1 MGAGQVLG
9 TQGEVVRRLKA
20 LGEARMRHNKALLHA
35 LLPPGMQPGVP
46 LGPPGQ
52 LAMHDGSGGPGHKA
66 AGDFRTPQP
75 RMLVRSSAR
84 RGGNVRRGGCDGG

>member
-1 MGAGQVLG
+1 MLG

-35 LLPPGMQPGVP
+35 LLPPGMQPGGP

-52 LAMHDGSGGPGHKA
+52 PPMLDGSGGLGHKA
-66 AGDFRTPQP
+66 GGDFRAPQP
-75 RMLVRSSAR
+75 RMQVRPGAR
-84 RGGNVRRGGCDGG
+84 RGGPDDARTGGA